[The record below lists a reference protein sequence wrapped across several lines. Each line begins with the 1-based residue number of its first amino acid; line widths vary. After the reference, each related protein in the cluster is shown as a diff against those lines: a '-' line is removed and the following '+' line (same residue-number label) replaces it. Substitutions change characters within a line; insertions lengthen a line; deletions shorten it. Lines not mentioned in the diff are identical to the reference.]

1 MSMPA
6 GKPCNQEQGPFRHF
20 FNFLLT
26 LRFLKEKKIMNQHIK
41 TPSGDLI
48 AIRLIDRVFHIT
60 KKGVMVMDGYGRV
73 LAYIKLEDDALAI
86 RVRDL
91 FNEVVSDRRNAK
103 QPDWSFL
110 TSPRPVPSVTKATKG

>member
-1 MSMPA
+1 MSVPA
-6 GKPCNQEQGPFRHF
+6 GKPCVQEQGQFRHF
-20 FNFLLT
+20 FSFLLT
-26 LRFLKEKKIMNQHIK
+26 LRFLKEKIMNQHIK

-73 LAYIKLEDDALAI
+73 LAYIKLEDDTLAI

-91 FNEVVSDRRNAK
+91 FNEVVSNRRNAK

-110 TSPRPVPSVTKATKG
+110 TSPAPVSSVTKGSKS